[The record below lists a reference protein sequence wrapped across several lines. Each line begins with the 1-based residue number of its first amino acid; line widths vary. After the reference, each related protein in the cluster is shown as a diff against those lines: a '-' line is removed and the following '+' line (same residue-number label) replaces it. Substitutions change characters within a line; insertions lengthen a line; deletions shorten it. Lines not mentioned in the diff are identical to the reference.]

1 MNQEQEAT
9 GLGIVVLSHSLQVL
23 HINRRA
29 IMLLDQL
36 KHTAQNVGT
45 ERGVV
50 AAPLHQICQD
60 ISEILQARLR
70 SNSWGQ
76 FQQCRTIGES
86 TRTIL
91 LKGFGLPDRRGL
103 SYSRVLMLL
112 SPHSAQSM
120 PGNGKEIPEMAGGEQ
135 TACTTHDMI
144 ASQLPIQWLPF
155 SMAGGRKDSES
166 PAGSSASSRLTFIR

>member
-1 MNQEQEAT
+1 
-9 GLGIVVLSHSLQVL
+9 
-23 HINRRA
+23 
-29 IMLLDQL
+29 MLLDQL
-36 KHTAQNVGT
+36 KYTARNVGT

-50 AAPLHQICQD
+50 AAPLHQLCQN
-60 ISEILQARLR
+60 IIEILQSRLR
-70 SNSWGQ
+70 SNDWEQ

-103 SYSRVLMLL
+103 SYSRVVMLL

-120 PGNGKEIPEMAGGEQ
+120 PGNGKEIPERAGGEQ

-144 ASQLPIQWLPF
+144 APQPPIQGLSF
-155 SMAGGRKDSES
+155 FMA
-166 PAGSSASSRLTFIR
+166 

>member
-1 MNQEQEAT
+1 VNQEQEAT
-9 GLGIVVLSHSLQVL
+9 GPGIAVLSPSLQVL

-50 AAPLHQICQD
+50 AAPLHQLCQD
-60 ISEILQARLR
+60 IIEILQARLR
-70 SNSWGQ
+70 SNNWEQ

-103 SYSRVLMLL
+103 SYSRVVMLL
-112 SPHSAQSM
+112 SPHIPAPM
-120 PGNGKEIPEMAGGEQ
+120 PGNGKEIPEMAGDERM
-135 TACTTHDMI
+135 ACTTHDMI
-144 ASQLPIQWLPF
+144 APPLPIQGLPL
-155 SMAGGRKDSES
+155 SMA
-166 PAGSSASSRLTFIR
+166 